1 MKKGFTLIELLAVV
15 IVLSLIMV
23 IAVPYVMKTLNDSRK
38 KTFDTQAKS
47 IWQSAEKQYLAD
59 SMRGIEKHCYGTGEL
74 DLATIAPNVS
84 YYVNLDENGKVVSI
98 KVQDPVEKFIAEGTS
113 QNGITITSDRTLTTD
128 TPILKCDEE

>member
-59 SMRGIEKHCYGTGEL
+59 SMRGIEKRCYGTGEL
-74 DLATIAPNVS
+74 DLATIASNVS
-84 YYVNLDENGKVVSI
+84 YYVNLNESGKVVSI

>member
-23 IAVPYVMKTLNDSRK
+23 IAVPYIMKTLNDSRK

-59 SMRGIEKHCYGTGEL
+59 SMRGIEKYCYGTGDL

-84 YYVNLDENGKVVSI
+84 YYVNLDENGKVTSI
-98 KVQDPVEKFIAEGTS
+98 KVQDPVEKFIAEGTT